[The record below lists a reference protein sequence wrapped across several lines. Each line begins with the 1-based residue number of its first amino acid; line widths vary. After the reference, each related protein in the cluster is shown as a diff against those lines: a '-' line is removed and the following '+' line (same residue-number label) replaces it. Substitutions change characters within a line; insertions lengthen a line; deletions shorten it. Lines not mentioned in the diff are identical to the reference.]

1 MNCVTR
7 NSNRYNRVLIL
18 YFGNMQIILTTTIQF
33 GSKDKVLCRSNFDRP
48 REEMEWQFAGN
59 LGDLQL
65 KEYCKKLFN
74 W

>member
-1 MNCVTR
+1 
-7 NSNRYNRVLIL
+7 
-18 YFGNMQIILTTTIQF
+18 MQIILTTTIQF

-48 REEMEWQFAGN
+48 REEMERQFAGN

-74 W
+74 